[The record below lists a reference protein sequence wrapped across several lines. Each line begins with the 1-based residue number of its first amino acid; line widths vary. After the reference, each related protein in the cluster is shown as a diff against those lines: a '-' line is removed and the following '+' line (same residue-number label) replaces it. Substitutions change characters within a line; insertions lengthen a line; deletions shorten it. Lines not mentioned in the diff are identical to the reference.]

1 MVVSANGGRHD
12 ISLFHFFGDHMTYQ
26 ATSRQEKVRTTSH
39 HFLIRALSESIAR
52 QMGYDGTA
60 DPGYQQ
66 CCIDIA
72 RSGSPDGGFEGF
84 ITYGETREFMDSVRP
99 LARAFYTA
107 MSQRCLDTGEVEC
120 MLKGTRLYKLHD
132 HMMCGEFEMCVKHWQ
147 ECRLPASNDIGYTD
161 EQVDILDQF
170 YYAVSCDIVFDVATV
185 EAGVMGG

>member
-99 LARAFYTA
+99 LARALYT
-107 MSQRCLDTGEVEC
+107 G

>member
-1 MVVSANGGRHD
+1 
-12 ISLFHFFGDHMTYQ
+12 
-26 ATSRQEKVRTTSH
+26 
-39 HFLIRALSESIAR
+39 
-52 QMGYDGTA
+52 
-60 DPGYQQ
+60 
-66 CCIDIA
+66 
-72 RSGSPDGGFEGF
+72 
-84 ITYGETREFMDSVRP
+84 MDSVRP